1 MVIFILIKYSIKGE
15 TMTKIFKALLFKQT
29 PNKKWT
35 RYVVLVAA
43 ENSEDAENKFISLYS
58 ENDVFKESVLKF
70 IETDLTA
77 SEYIDF
83 FETYKIQRGIHDKD
97 MKEFIR
103 ALKSDNI
110 DPPYRKI
117 E

>member
-1 MVIFILIKYSIKGE
+1 MS
-15 TMTKIFKALLFKQT
+15 KIYKALLFKQT

-35 RYVVLVAA
+35 RYVVLVSA
-43 ENSEDAENKFISLYS
+43 ENSEDAETQFVSLYG
-58 ENDVFKESVLKF
+58 ENEVFKESSLKF

-77 SEYIDF
+77 SSIIDF

-103 ALKSDNI
+103 ALKNAAI